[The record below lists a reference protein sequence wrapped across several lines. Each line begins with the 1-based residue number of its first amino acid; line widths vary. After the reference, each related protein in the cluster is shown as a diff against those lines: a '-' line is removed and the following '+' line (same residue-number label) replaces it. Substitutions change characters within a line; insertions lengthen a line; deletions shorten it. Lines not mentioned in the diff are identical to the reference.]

1 SSATTNGSHRAGSS
15 PRSDG
20 SSRRFPHRRSA
31 AAHRDAAHHED
42 PQFAAR
48 QSAGAICPPY
58 SHRRRGFARSPGFPN
73 PQRRRAQSAPA
84 APSPGPSSDGS
95 PAPPTRPALPP
106 SERLQPPAF
115 PSIMSPN
122 EQDYD
127 PINFA
132 IRTLAP
138 ARPCSEAELEADH
151 ADGAVFAAVGEA
163 PAQA

>member
-1 SSATTNGSHRAGSS
+1 
-15 PRSDG
+15 
-20 SSRRFPHRRSA
+20 HRRSA

-127 PINFA
+127 PTNFS
-132 IRTLAP
+132 IRTLDQCP
-138 ARPCSEAELEADH
+138 IKFDH
-151 ADGAVFAAVGEA
+151 PQSSSPGLSRGSTWIAGTSQDTPGHDEKGGVST
-163 PAQA
+163 

>member
-1 SSATTNGSHRAGSS
+1 
-15 PRSDG
+15 
-20 SSRRFPHRRSA
+20 HRRSA

-132 IRTLAP
+132 IRTLDLSDTERAALVALLSATIAADRYPLSARVRALKRILDKLEPPAP
-138 ARPCSEAELEADH
+138 
-151 ADGAVFAAVGEA
+151 
-163 PAQA
+163 

>member
-1 SSATTNGSHRAGSS
+1 
-15 PRSDG
+15 
-20 SSRRFPHRRSA
+20 
-31 AAHRDAAHHED
+31 
-42 PQFAAR
+42 
-48 QSAGAICPPY
+48 
-58 SHRRRGFARSPGFPN
+58 FPN

-132 IRTLAP
+132 IRTLGAGGRHGDVEP
-138 ARPCSEAELEADH
+138 ALRGYPRRVVGAEQHRRRRRFDDRRA
-151 ADGAVFAAVGEA
+151 
-163 PAQA
+163 